1 MRAAH
6 LSGFVLCWLMAAGCF
21 VCRAEQLADDPD
33 APSIHLLPL
42 AKSFSG
48 VLDAN
53 SNPAGA
59 QVTTSLGGGCR
70 TPCSLE
76 VTAEGPFTLTFTHDG
91 YTPATVEVKIRQAR
105 MGVSGRQFTPNP
117 AFAELAPV
125 PPPERPRVV
134 PKKPVAAAPPPQA
147 APKKPVAVRQPASA
161 PPSKPVPAAPSS
173 EAASFASRWP
183 EAAQGLQ
190 PAPSAPSA
198 RAAAE
203 PGTNAP
209 PVQSI
214 WPDAVPA
221 GGSVLMGNRTVPATR
236 ATRNIVL
243 DAPAQKQ
250 PANSEPGKKQ

>member
-6 LSGFVLCWLMAAGCF
+6 LSGFVLCWLLAAACF

-48 VLDAN
+48 VLDVD

-59 QVTTSLGGGCR
+59 QVTTSLGSGCR

-91 YTPATVEVKIRQAR
+91 YTPASIEVKIQHAR

-134 PKKPVAAAPPPQA
+134 PKKPVAAAQPPQA
-147 APKKPVAVRQPASA
+147 APKKPIAVRQPAST
-161 PPSKPVPAAPSS
+161 PPSKPVPAAPST
-173 EAASFASRWP
+173 EPASFASRWP
-183 EAAQGLQ
+183 EASQGLQ
-190 PAPSAPSA
+190 PAPSTP
-198 RAAAE
+198 RTPAAAE
-203 PGTNAP
+203 PGTDTP
-209 PVQSI
+209 PAQSV
-214 WPDAVPA
+214 WPDAVPP
-221 GGSVLMGNRTVPATR
+221 GGSVSMGNRTVPATR
-236 ATRNIVL
+236 ATSNIVL
-243 DAPAQKQ
+243 GTPAQKQ
-250 PANSEPGKKQ
+250 PTNTESGNTQ